1 MIAPPTFLYSVFAPG
16 IWPGFAGLQ
25 SFQGGN
31 SWDFKRPLRLGD
43 HLIPTATLM
52 DVKDVQG
59 KRSGRT
65 IIEEGFTEFHTPA
78 GELVATAVSR
88 SFRKPRAGYKDAM
101 RVEPRAP
108 HKLGDAEIEELEA
121 RIISYVRRGSVPRYW
136 EDTKVGQRLDERI
149 KGPLQLSDV
158 IDFWIGIGY
167 IDGGEAAVKRRQH
180 FRQHPE
186 DAPNCR
192 PLPYWTDRI
201 PWSQGH
207 VDSTLAQTLGI
218 SSFYDTG
225 FQRTSWIGQ
234 MLTDW
239 MGDDAELLLLE
250 TKLRLPNMGG
260 DLLTLS
266 GEVTRHYVDGTDR
279 RLADLAVFGHRQDG
293 ELSLDGTATIR
304 LPSKQAESLEPVT

>member
-1 MIAPPTFLYSVFAPG
+1 MTSQQASELFAESSEITEDDIAEARSLIGTKLRLPAPFNTIVTADAVRQFAECIGDDNPLWRRTGDVSKPLPTMIAPPTFLYSVFAPG

-149 KGPLQLSDV
+149 KGPLQFPMS
-158 IDFWIGIGY
+158 ISMW
-167 IDGGEAAVKRRQH
+167 
-180 FRQHPE
+180 
-186 DAPNCR
+186 R
-192 PLPYWTDRI
+192 PLSASP
-201 PWSQGH
+201 
-207 VDSTLAQTLGI
+207 I
-218 SSFYDTG
+218 SSGRRRCGPTSSPISASGDRNPLHSDPLFAARGG
-225 FQRTSWIGQ
+225 FARPDPARHVYPRHHEQAAHQRC
-234 MLTDW
+234 
-239 MGDDAELLLLE
+239 
-250 TKLRLPNMGG
+250 LRGRPR
-260 DLLTLS
+260 S
-266 GEVTRHYVDGTDR
+266 GPKHVRTVH
-279 RLADLAVFGHRQDG
+279 
-293 ELSLDGTATIR
+293 
-304 LPSKQAESLEPVT
+304 